1 MNEILINGI
10 SFFVEKKNG
19 GGVRCR
25 VGHPECPQAIYI
37 PLVYFNDDL
46 SLKNGVDLTW
56 MLRKRDTQV
65 KFNYYKTWSEGFE
78 LRNRLR
84 CLEFPASWYREH
96 NSPAITTL
104 VDADL
109 KAKGLWKYRDN
120 LVAIPHV
127 LNTLNNVVNPLEEP
141 VSDTTERAVE
151 LICKILKSRGVQY
164 QANEDELNAVI
175 TPLKEL
181 DKQIGAYNERFLYEH
196 EVVCRTINFINKQ
209 CYVVKD

>member
-25 VGHPECPQAIYI
+25 VGHPMCPQAIYI
-37 PLVYFNDDL
+37 PLIYFNDDL
-46 SLKNGVDLTW
+46 SLRRGVDLSW
-56 MLRKRDTQV
+56 VLRKRDTQI
-65 KFNYYKTWSEGFE
+65 KFKYYKTWSEGFE

-84 CLEFPASWYREH
+84 CLEFPLSWYIEH

-141 VSDTTERAVE
+141 VIDTTERAVE
-151 LICKILKSRGVQY
+151 LICKILTSRGVRY
-164 QANEDELNAVI
+164 QTNEDELNAVI

-181 DKQIGAYNERFLYEH
+181 DKHMGAYGERFLYEH
-196 EVVCRTINFINKQ
+196 EVVDRTINFINKQ